1 MVLQEGTL
9 WKCTHKTEPHVTMY
23 RIFNAVNPHNSN
35 LIMIFCIPNV
45 IVAGGGSNE

>member
-9 WKCTHKTEPHVTMY
+9 WNCTHKTEPHVTTH
-23 RIFNAVNPHNSN
+23 RIFNAVNRHNSN
-35 LIMIFCIPNV
+35 FIMIFCIHYV